1 MNKKDCPLNKD
12 IPQKNQGCKPTIID
26 RSNHYG
32 IFIFLF
38 VSCLLL
44 SQIRGFGQS
53 ADSARTRYPNI
64 VKYSISSYLLYPNS
78 FHMGYERVLT
88 KNKSIYLFGGLNQF
102 PIKLNL
108 DLSNT
113 HFTNAKNKSGYSIGA
128 EFRFYLTKE
137 NKYNAPHGVYLAP
150 FVSYYK
156 FNSDNTLTHT
166 DSAGSQSVNLSTSAS
181 FFSVGLELGYQFV
194 VFKRFIIDAE
204 LFGPSF
210 TTYAF
215 QAQVNGSLNGL
226 DEHETLQA
234 VLDAL
239 KNKFPFLNDLSSSKT
254 VFKSGV
260 ASSKFPA
267 VGFRYVVSIGFMF

>member
-1 MNKKDCPLNKD
+1 MNKKNSPFN
-12 IPQKNQGCKPTIID
+12 
-26 RSNHYG
+26 SNITLQNRQNRFEAWLRRNHCGILIY
-32 IFIFLF
+32 IFISSFLL
-38 VSCLLL
+38 V
-44 SQIRGFGQS
+44 QIRGFSQS
-53 ADSARTRYPNI
+53 ADSARTKYPNI
-64 VKYSISSYLLYPNS
+64 IKYSFSSYLLYPNS

-88 KNKSIYLFGGLNQF
+88 RNKSIYVFGGLNQF
-102 PIKLNL
+102 PVKLNL
-108 DLSNT
+108 DLTGT
-113 HFTNAKNKSGYSIGA
+113 HFSEARNKSGYSIGA
-128 EFRFYLTKE
+128 EFRFYLSKE

-150 FVSYYK
+150 FISYYK

-166 DSAGSQSVNLSTSAS
+166 DSSGSQSINLAMTTS
-181 FFSVGLELGYQFV
+181 FFSVGFELGYQFV

-215 QAQVNGSLNGL
+215 QAQVNGSFNGL

-234 VLDAL
+234 VLDAM
-239 KNKFPFLNDLSSSKT
+239 KNKFPLLNDLSSSKT

-267 VGFRYVVSIGFMF
+267 LGFRYVVSIGFMF